1 MLCEGERRLQLARS
15 EDTRMSARR
24 WAFPYGRLASG
35 VVSPPRPS
43 RGKTHGTEAAVRHAW
58 QFSVWVG
65 ISVGVGKGL
74 SSDSSSLQVGQRRR
88 VKTLVQIT
96 LSLDPSAMAPSPFVL
111 ATASQDGALPYD
123 PNGRAGSRDSTA

>member
-1 MLCEGERRLQLARS
+1 M
-15 EDTRMSARR
+15 
-24 WAFPYGRLASG
+24 
-35 VVSPPRPS
+35 
-43 RGKTHGTEAAVRHAW
+43 
-58 QFSVWVG
+58 G

-96 LSLDPSAMAPSPFVL
+96 LSLDPSAMTPSPFVL

-123 PNGRAGSRDSTA
+123 PNGRAGSRDSAA